1 MTHTQSTAPSPYT
14 GKPKAIGFVRAD
26 VSGPHVPRHVSEIH
40 RHAGTLGYQYVYT
53 VRPPGD
59 EPDPI
64 GYLLAMAAGLDVEV
78 VVVFELAHV
87 NDQPALVCDQ
97 GYDLETVC
105 PQSTWTRTAQPVPGI
120 ETGAAS

>member
-1 MTHTQSTAPSPYT
+1 MTHTQAIAPSPST
-14 GKPKAIGFVRAD
+14 GTPKAIGFVRAD
-26 VSGPHVPRHVSEIH
+26 VSGLHAPRHANEIR
-40 RHAGTLGYQYVYT
+40 RHAGALGYRYVHT

-78 VVVFELAHV
+78 IVVFELAHV
-87 NDQPALVCDQ
+87 NDQPALICDH

-105 PQSTWTRTAQPVPGI
+105 PQSTWTRTALPAPGI
-120 ETGAAS
+120 ETRTAC

>member
-1 MTHTQSTAPSPYT
+1 MTHTQATAPSPGT

-26 VSGPHVPRHVSEIH
+26 VSGLHAPRHASEIR
-40 RHAGTLGYQYVYT
+40 RHASTLGYQYVYT

-64 GYLLAMAAGLDVEV
+64 GYLLAMAAGLDVAV
-78 VVVFELAHV
+78 IVVFELAHV
-87 NDQPALVCDQ
+87 NDQPALVCDH

-105 PQSTWTRTAQPVPGI
+105 PQSTWTRIARPVSDI